1 MSEIR
6 DAVHTPSERIS
17 LQVRPRRNLALLT
30 EGLEIFHNKTAMGML
45 RYCPEDAACVIDAS
59 NEGKNLQELIGMGG
73 GIPVVSSV
81 EESKQ
86 YTPEYLV
93 IGVST
98 PGGYLPDS
106 IRSHVYK
113 AIRARIGV
121 ISGLHEELNTDPNIA
136 SLACRHAVDL
146 IDLRK
151 IPEEEV
157 FIASGRA
164 QETGALRVLTVG
176 TDCNLG
182 KMTTSIQLEM
192 FMRNQQSI
200 RARFVATGQNGI
212 LIKGRGVCLDR
223 CISDFAAGAIERL
236 VLREDEDNMSVL
248 IIEGQ
253 GSLLSPPFSGVCL
266 SLLHGSMPDAMIL
279 CHRVGRKMHR
289 NSETLIPPLE
299 EYVELYNIMMKP
311 LYKNSKVVAIS
322 VNTQGMSDAEAHKE
336 MQEITQRTGLPAA
349 DVVRQGH
356 RGCEILSNA
365 VLAYANNSLGRS
377 IAPDHKWSR
386 SETVDD
392 FDNTI
397 VGHPGLSEA

>member
-1 MSEIR
+1 MTETHES
-6 DAVHTPSERIS
+6 VHTPSERIA

-45 RYCPEDAACVIDAS
+45 RYCPEDVACVIDAS
-59 NEGKNLQELIGMGG
+59 HVGKDLQSLIGMGE

-81 EESKQ
+81 EESRQ
-86 YTPEYLV
+86 YAPEYLV
-93 IGVST
+93 IGVTT
-98 PGGYLPDS
+98 PGGYLPES

-136 SLACRHAVDL
+136 SLACRHAVEL

-151 IPEEEV
+151 VPEDEV

-164 QETGALRVLTVG
+164 RETSALRVLTVG

-212 LIKGRGVCLDR
+212 LIKGRGICLDR
-223 CISDFAAGAIERL
+223 CISDFAAGAVERL

-253 GSLLSPPFSGVCL
+253 GSILSPPYSGVSL
-266 SLLHGSMPDAMIL
+266 SLLHGSVPDAMIL

-289 NSETLIPPLE
+289 NSETPIPPLE
-299 EYVELYNIMMKP
+299 EYIDLYNTMMKP
-311 LYKNSKVVAIS
+311 LYKDSKVVAIS
-322 VNTQGMSDAEAHKE
+322 VNTQGLSDEEAEKE
-336 MQEITQRTGLPAA
+336 LRSITQRTGLPTA
-349 DVVRQGH
+349 DVVRQGQF
-356 RGCEILSNA
+356 GSEILSNA
-365 VLAYANNSLGRS
+365 VLDYANNFLGRS
-377 IAPDHKWSR
+377 IKPDHNWRR

-392 FDNTI
+392 FKNII
-397 VGHPGLSEA
+397 VGHPGLSET